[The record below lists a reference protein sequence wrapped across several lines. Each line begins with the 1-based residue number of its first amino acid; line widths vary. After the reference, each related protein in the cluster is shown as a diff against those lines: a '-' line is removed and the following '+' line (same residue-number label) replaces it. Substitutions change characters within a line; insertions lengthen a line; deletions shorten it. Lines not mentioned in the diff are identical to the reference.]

1 MNAAAEP
8 GANGAVPRTNWTGL
22 LVLLSCVAIW
32 GMTAVAFKIGTRSPS
47 PFNAF
52 SFNGVR
58 FLLVA
63 PVLVGLIAWQRP
75 DALRV
80 RNKRELWRY
89 VGLGVFSIG
98 ISESLYTLAAHYTP
112 VANMTLLGPGTIG
125 LFTGI
130 WSVLLGEMKWN
141 RAQAFGVLVAL
152 VGVGIVAGGSS
163 GGFHFENQT
172 LLGDGISLLRSALH
186 GLYLLFL
193 ARTLRERPV
202 LTVTVYNIIFGAC
215 AYLPYVLWQSGHID
229 WAHITP
235 SVWEAL
241 AFAVVPT
248 TIYGFA
254 AWNWGMR
261 RVGAVAATNLFY
273 LLPVFGAVAAWAV
286 LGEPLRTAQL
296 GGGAVIILGIGILRW
311 EEVRTTRF
319 VQRILHRGL
328 S

>member
-1 MNAAAEP
+1 MNPKPAPDAPDAR
-8 GANGAVPRTNWTGL
+8 ANWGGL

-32 GMTAVAFKIGTRSPS
+32 GMTAVAFKIGTRPPS

-63 PVLVGLIAWQRP
+63 PVLVGLIAWHRP

-80 RNKRELWRY
+80 PNKAELWRY

-98 ISESLYTLAAHYTP
+98 ISETLYTLAAHYTP

-130 WSVLLGEMKWN
+130 WSVVLREQKWN
-141 RAQAFGVLVAL
+141 KSQALGAIIAL
-152 VGVGIVAGGSS
+152 GGVGVVAGAGV
-163 GGFHFENQT
+163 GGFRFENQT
-172 LLGDGISLLRSALH
+172 LIGDGISLFRSALH
-186 GLYLLFL
+186 GLYLIFL
-193 ARTLRERPV
+193 GRTLRERPV

-215 AYLPYVLWQSGHID
+215 AYLPYVLWESRSID
-229 WAHITP
+229 WTHIP
-235 SVWEAL
+235 PPVWASL
-241 AFAVVPT
+241 VFAVVPT

-261 RVGAVAATNLFY
+261 NVGAVAATNLFY
-273 LLPVFGAVAAWAV
+273 LLPVFAAVAAWAV
-286 LGEPLRTAQL
+286 LGEPLRPAQL
-296 GGGAVIILGIGILRW
+296 FGGIVIVLGILILRW
-311 EEVRTTRF
+311 EELRTTHF
-319 VQRILHRGL
+319 VQRILHRGE
-328 S
+328 